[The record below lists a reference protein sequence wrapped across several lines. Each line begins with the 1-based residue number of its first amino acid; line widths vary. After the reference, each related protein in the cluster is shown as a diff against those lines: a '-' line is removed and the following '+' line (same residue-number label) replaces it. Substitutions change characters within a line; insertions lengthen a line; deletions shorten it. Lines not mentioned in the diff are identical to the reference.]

1 MPYYKR
7 YSKKRKYGYGS
18 TIRNMKMTR
27 KFKASAA
34 NMTQNGRFNISA
46 RTTMTFTVNSG
57 TSNTWGYVNVA
68 NTVLASDMHKQL
80 SSVFDQYRIDK
91 VSIKFRPAINTANPV
106 SNSVPY
112 VTFFTCVDRT
122 GFNSANM
129 TLAILRTYGSYRE
142 SSFSTTGDLSKPHY
156 LTIGQSGLIGKSTYY
171 DTKAASVFPNVC
183 CGIDLGSNATSNFGM
198 VFAIEIDAQV
208 RYRGVRYDPTQVRT
222 V

>member
-1 MPYYKR
+1 MNLNFEIGSQNFLFLMPYYKR

-112 VTFFTCVDRT
+112 VTFFTCVDQIQKIIVY
-122 GFNSANM
+122 AYQKQEQYW
-129 TLAILRTYGSYRE
+129 L
-142 SSFSTTGDLSKPHY
+142 H
-156 LTIGQSGLIGKSTYY
+156 
-171 DTKAASVFPNVC
+171 
-183 CGIDLGSNATSNFGM
+183 
-198 VFAIEIDAQV
+198 
-208 RYRGVRYDPTQVRT
+208 
-222 V
+222 